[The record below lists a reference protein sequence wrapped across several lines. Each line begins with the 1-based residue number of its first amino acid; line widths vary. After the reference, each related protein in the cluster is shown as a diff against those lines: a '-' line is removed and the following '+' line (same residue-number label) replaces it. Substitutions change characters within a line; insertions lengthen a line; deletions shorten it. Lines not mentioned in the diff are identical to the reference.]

1 MFEVV
6 DWGLPQNK
14 GPVSNAV
21 KAGGKVYTVQIPRDP
36 ASGEVRVEGDIRDQ
50 TRRCLSNL
58 DKVMKAAGGSLADV
72 VQVLVYLVEGADA
85 EGMNAVYKEFFKE
98 PYPNRATV
106 VVKELLVPGM
116 RIEMV
121 VHAHVGPA
129 D

>member
-6 DWGLPQNK
+6 DWGLPRNK

-21 KAGGKVYTVQIPRDP
+21 KAGGKIYTVQIPRDP
-36 ASGEVRVEGDIRDQ
+36 ATGEVLAQGDIREQ
-50 TRRCLSNL
+50 TRQCLSNL
-58 DKVMKAAGGSLADV
+58 DKVMKAAGGSLADG

-85 EGMNAVYKEFFKE
+85 EGMNEVYKEFFKE

-116 RIEMV
+116 RVEMV
-121 VHAHVGPA
+121 VHAHVGA
-129 D
+129 AA

>member
-6 DWGLPQNK
+6 DWGLPRNK

-21 KAGGKVYTVQIPRDP
+21 RAGGKVYTVQIPRDP
-36 ASGEVRVEGDIRDQ
+36 ASGEVLAQGDIREQ
-50 TRRCLSNL
+50 TRQCLSNL

-85 EGMNAVYKEFFKE
+85 EGMNEVYKEFFKD

-116 RIEMV
+116 RVEMV
-121 VHAHVGPA
+121 VHGHVGPA
-129 D
+129 A